1 MFPCNRH
8 EALLRPPDGAAHPVP
23 CDATT
28 PDRRKNVQMMGPP
41 QQVQS
46 IFSAWRKDMASDDG
60 SAVFRKLLARDRLD
74 RRKAARGK
82 IFDIAST
89 A

>member
-1 MFPCNRH
+1 MP
-8 EALLRPPDGAAHPVP
+8 
-23 CDATT
+23 
-28 PDRRKNVQMMGPP
+28 MMGPP
-41 QQVQS
+41 QQVQP

-60 SAVFRKLLARDRLD
+60 SAVFRKLLARDRFD
-74 RRKAARGK
+74 RRKGARKK